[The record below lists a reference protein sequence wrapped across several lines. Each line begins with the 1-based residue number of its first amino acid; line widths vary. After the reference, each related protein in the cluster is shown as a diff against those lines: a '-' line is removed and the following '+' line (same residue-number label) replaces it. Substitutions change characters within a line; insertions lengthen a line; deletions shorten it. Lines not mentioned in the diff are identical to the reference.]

1 MTPEQKEFVTETVNV
16 CRSEVDREL
25 RFIRSEIEQHR
36 ITPEM
41 AESIATSAA
50 VKAKSMM
57 TDQIK
62 LEIADASISII
73 KRSLQVVAL
82 FLVGMAFFVG
92 NLKWP
97 WKQ

>member
-1 MTPEQKEFVTETVNV
+1 MTPEQKEFVEQTINV
-16 CRSEVDREL
+16 CRKEVDREL
-25 RFIRSEIEQHR
+25 RFMRDEIEHHK

-41 AESIATSAA
+41 AEMIATKAA
-50 VKAKSMM
+50 IKAKSMM
-57 TDQIK
+57 TEQIK

-82 FLVGMAFFVG
+82 FLVGMAFFIG
-92 NLKWP
+92 NIKWP